1 MALSAGLGVG
11 LLGNL
16 VVSVREMLDG
26 WIGKGVL
33 LGVAWEGS
41 DMCESQ
47 WVRETVRSG
56 WYCLMRAWLR
66 REWID

>member
-33 LGVAWEGS
+33 LS
-41 DMCESQ
+41 M
-47 WVRETVRSG
+47 VREGLGYV
-56 WYCLMRAWLR
+56 
-66 REWID
+66 

>member
-33 LGVAWEGS
+33 LGVVGE
-41 DMCESQ
+41 
-47 WVRETVRSG
+47 RSG
-56 WYCLMRAWLR
+56 MC
-66 REWID
+66 DKSVG